1 MTSPSRRKPPI
12 TAWSSSTTKLRASD
26 RTPFYLGRFL
36 ESLLPAAVFLTAAIP
51 WSAADSAA
59 ADPAVITAEY
69 TVSAGNNDSH
79 VLPAAYSTG
88 QGGHKLKWLPTRG
101 RSASPTSRSP
111 SRVQAAEYDAP
122 SPVRVAARGAV
133 DPFSDPFGEAGSVSA
148 SGQASPDK
156 AVNDDLLK
164 GQTTPLTLP
173 QPSLEI
179 PGGAEPLDAESSQ
192 QSERITRPSVTDEML
207 AVGPP
212 EPMYEC
218 PSPEDIDPL
227 SKVVLDIAPPKPLPT
242 PCKLETGTFEER
254 NWAPTTFMWKASG
267 LCHKPAY
274 FEQVQLERYG
284 HSTGPYT
291 QPLASAAHFFLTVPI
306 LPYKMGLYP
315 PGECMYTLGYYRPG
329 SCAPYLL
336 DPLPLSIRA
345 GVAQAGVMTGLALL
359 IP

>member
-1 MTSPSRRKPPI
+1 M
-12 TAWSSSTTKLRASD
+12 
-26 RTPFYLGRFL
+26 
-36 ESLLPAAVFLTAAIP
+36 FLTAAIP
-51 WSAADSAA
+51 WWAAESAEADSA
-59 ADPAVITAEY
+59 VVTAEY
-69 TVSAGNNDSH
+69 TASAENNDSQ

-88 QGGHKLKWLPTRG
+88 RAGHKLKWLPTQA
-101 RSASPTSRSP
+101 RSASQKSRATSP
-111 SRVQAAEYDAP
+111 VQAVRYDVP
-122 SPVRVAARGAV
+122 SPVRVAARGNV

-148 SGQASPDK
+148 SGRESSAKQASDDVLKGNTLQPPLTQRL
-156 AVNDDLLK
+156 AVPAADAKPLEAESIQRSEKIPSPLGDDLL
-164 GQTTPLTLP
+164 
-173 QPSLEI
+173 
-179 PGGAEPLDAESSQ
+179 AVR
-192 QSERITRPSVTDEML
+192 SEEQ
-207 AVGPP
+207 A
-212 EPMYEC
+212 YEC
-218 PSPEDIDPL
+218 PSPEDIQPL
-227 SKVVLDIAPPKPLPT
+227 SKLTLSIAPPNPLPV
-242 PCKLETGTFEER
+242 PCKLEGEAFEER
-254 NWAPTTFMWKASG
+254 AWAQTTFMWKASG

-345 GVAQAGVMTGLALL
+345 GIAQAGVMTGLALL